1 MFPMRG
7 VLLRQRPGFPFQVLT
22 VRGMFIQVQETPNP
36 NSLKFVPG
44 VQITESGTVN
54 FENPQSA
61 VRSPLARQLFTIEG
75 VTGIMFGTDFITI
88 TKSSEDDVDWAQIK
102 PNIFATVMDFFA
114 SNMPIFT
121 DEQPRSDT
129 EVLDDDDETV
139 AMIKELID
147 TRIRP
152 TVQEDG
158 GDIIFKG
165 FDNGVVKLKMQGAC
179 STCPSSIV
187 TLKNGIENMLQ
198 FYVPEVN
205 SVEQVEDEVDEI
217 NKKEFEKFEGKLEE
231 T

>member
-1 MFPMRG
+1 
-7 VLLRQRPGFPFQVLT
+7 
-22 VRGMFIQVQETPNP
+22 MFIQVQETPNP

-44 VQITESGTVN
+44 VQIMESGTVN
-54 FENPQSA
+54 FENAQSA
-61 VRSPLARQLFTIEG
+61 VGSPLARQLFTIEG
-75 VTGIMFGTDFITI
+75 ITGVMFGTDFITI
-88 TKSSEDDVDWAQIK
+88 TKTNDDCVDWAPIK

-114 SNMPIFT
+114 SNLPIFT

-129 EVLDDDDETV
+129 EILEDDDETV

-165 FDNGVVKLKMQGAC
+165 FENGVVKLKMQGAC
-179 STCPSSIV
+179 STCPSSIF

-217 NKKEFEKFEGKLEE
+217 NKEEFKKFEDKLDG